1 MNGALK
7 QLAQDPPQRPVASPI
22 IHLSAHRSLPMNS
35 IPANFGF
42 YFVRDE
48 SAKSENSAYGAFYRS
63 CRNRL
68 LSPGI
73 ASSAFVV
80 RYYGLKGMYNDISYI
95 DAQYVYASIYD
106 AFRQV
111 LAFKYEECE
120 GEIELLLYTDDLGL
134 KTLRKWEY
142 EVEGYRDSDGDT
154 VIDSCGWARV

>member
-1 MNGALK
+1 MN
-7 QLAQDPPQRPVASPI
+7 P
-22 IHLSAHRSLPMNS
+22 

-80 RYYGLKGMYNDISYI
+80 RYYAFRGMYNDISYI
-95 DAQYVYASIYD
+95 HTQYIYASIYD

-111 LAFKYEECE
+111 LAFKEEEYE
-120 GEIELLLYTDDLGL
+120 GEIELLLYTDEDELGL

-142 EVEGYRDSDGDT
+142 EFEGYRDSDGDT

>member
-1 MNGALK
+1 
-7 QLAQDPPQRPVASPI
+7 
-22 IHLSAHRSLPMNS
+22 MNS

-48 SAKSENSAYGAFYRS
+48 FAKDENTAYGAFYRS

-95 DAQYVYASIYD
+95 DTQYVYASIYD

-111 LAFKYEECE
+111 LAFKEEEYE
-120 GEIELLLYTDDLGL
+120 GEIVLFHYTDESGL
-134 KTLRKWEY
+134 KTLRKWEH
-142 EVEGYRDSDGDT
+142 EVEGYQDSYGDT

>member
-1 MNGALK
+1 MN
-7 QLAQDPPQRPVASPI
+7 PT
-22 IHLSAHRSLPMNS
+22 
-35 IPANFGF
+35 PANFGF
-42 YFVRDE
+42 YFVRHELAQD
-48 SAKSENSAYGAFYRS
+48 ENSAYGAFYKS

-80 RYYGLKGMYNDISYI
+80 RYYGLRGMYNDISYI
-95 DAQYVYASIYD
+95 DTQYVYASIYD

-111 LAFKYEECE
+111 LAFKQSECD
-120 GEIELLLYTDDLGL
+120 GEIELLLYSDESGL

-154 VIDSCGWARV
+154 VIYSCGWARV